1 MFNKSR
7 KGEKMNKEQIKKINT
22 ENSWE
27 VQLPIYLD
35 LYSKLNAEGQKEMK
49 RQLTLLG
56 KLIDVIQKEKKEG

>member
-1 MFNKSR
+1 
-7 KGEKMNKEQIKKINT
+7 MNKEQIKKINI

>member
-1 MFNKSR
+1 
-7 KGEKMNKEQIKKINT
+7 MNKEQIKKINT

-27 VQLPIYLD
+27 VQLPLYLD

-49 RQLTLLG
+49 RQLTSLG

>member
-1 MFNKSR
+1 MK
-7 KGEKMNKEQIKKINT
+7 KEQIKKINT

>member
-1 MFNKSR
+1 
-7 KGEKMNKEQIKKINT
+7 MNKEQIKKINI

-56 KLIDVIQKEKKEG
+56 KLIGVIQKEKKEG

>member
-1 MFNKSR
+1 
-7 KGEKMNKEQIKKINT
+7 MNKEQIKKINI

-27 VQLPIYLD
+27 VQLPLYLD

-56 KLIDVIQKEKKEG
+56 KMVDVIQKQKKEG

>member
-1 MFNKSR
+1 
-7 KGEKMNKEQIKKINT
+7 MNKEQIKKINT

-56 KLIDVIQKEKKEG
+56 KLIDVIQKEKKGG

>member
-1 MFNKSR
+1 MFNEST

>member
-1 MFNKSR
+1 MFNEST
-7 KGEKMNKEQIKKINT
+7 KGKKMNKEQIKKINT

>member
-1 MFNKSR
+1 
-7 KGEKMNKEQIKKINT
+7 MNKEQIKKINT

-49 RQLTLLG
+49 RQLTCLG
-56 KLIDVIQKEKKEG
+56 KLIDLVQQKRKEKEDECKKV

>member
-1 MFNKSR
+1 
-7 KGEKMNKEQIKKINT
+7 MNKEQIKKINI

-27 VQLPIYLD
+27 VQLPLYLD

-56 KLIDVIQKEKKEG
+56 KMVDVIQKQKKEK

>member
-1 MFNKSR
+1 
-7 KGEKMNKEQIKKINT
+7 MNKGQIKKINI

-27 VQLPIYLD
+27 VQLPLYLD

-56 KLIDVIQKEKKEG
+56 KMVDVIQKQKKEG

>member
-1 MFNKSR
+1 
-7 KGEKMNKEQIKKINT
+7 MNKEQIKKINI

-27 VQLPIYLD
+27 VQLPLYLD

-49 RQLTLLG
+49 RQLTSLG

>member
-1 MFNKSR
+1 MFNEST

-56 KLIDVIQKEKKEG
+56 KLIDVILKEKNEG

>member
-1 MFNKSR
+1 MFNEST

-27 VQLPIYLD
+27 VKLPIYLD

>member
-1 MFNKSR
+1 
-7 KGEKMNKEQIKKINT
+7 MNKEQIKKINT

>member
-1 MFNKSR
+1 
-7 KGEKMNKEQIKKINT
+7 MNKEQIKKINI

-27 VQLPIYLD
+27 VQLPLYLD

-56 KLIDVIQKEKKEG
+56 KMVDVIQKQKKEE

>member
-1 MFNKSR
+1 
-7 KGEKMNKEQIKKINT
+7 MNKEQIKKINT

-35 LYSKLNAEGQKEMK
+35 LYSKLKAEGQKEMK

>member
-1 MFNKSR
+1 
-7 KGEKMNKEQIKKINT
+7 MNKEQIKKINI

-27 VQLPIYLD
+27 FQLPLYLD

-56 KLIDVIQKEKKEG
+56 KMVDVIQKQKKEG

>member
-1 MFNKSR
+1 
-7 KGEKMNKEQIKKINT
+7 MNKEQIKKINI

-27 VQLPIYLD
+27 VQLPLYLD

-56 KLIDVIQKEKKEG
+56 KIVDVIQKQKKEG